1 MKRIPSL
8 DGFRAIS
15 ILLILFCH
23 SRLSPGF
30 PQNYVSIAKQ
40 GAVGAT
46 IFFVISGFLITNL
59 LLVEET
65 LNNSINIKAFYIRRI
80 FRIIPVYVLYV
91 TFILLWRNIEPIGLA
106 HNNLLHIFTFTVNF
120 DPNKSWFLG
129 HLWSLSVEEQFYLFW
144 PLMLMLFK
152 KHLKIMLAILIIYS
166 CIARTIAYKFP
177 VYGLITLSPFFI
189 FSDAIFIGALGG
201 ILFFEKPTICKH
213 KIFSSGM
220 MQLIAIGLFCFF
232 VYCSGYGKLA
242 LIALP
247 FGNTIISL
255 SVLFLIFAYITPS
268 DKVVFKLLNHK
279 AIVHIGIL
287 SYSIYIWQQFFFTG
301 EIKSIWRTFPFNF
314 LVIYIVS
321 LGSYHLWERPFLK
334 IKKYFSDSNRLQPKV
349 QI

>member
-1 MKRIPSL
+1 
-8 DGFRAIS
+8 
-15 ILLILFCH
+15 
-23 SRLSPGF
+23 
-30 PQNYVSIAKQ
+30 
-40 GAVGAT
+40 
-46 IFFVISGFLITNL
+46 
-59 LLVEET
+59 
-65 LNNSINIKAFYIRRI
+65 
-80 FRIIPVYVLYV
+80 
-91 TFILLWRNIEPIGLA
+91 
-106 HNNLLHIFTFTVNF
+106 
-120 DPNKSWFLG
+120 
-129 HLWSLSVEEQFYLFW
+129 
-144 PLMLMLFK
+144 
-152 KHLKIMLAILIIYS
+152 MLAILIIYS

-177 VYGLITLSPFFI
+177 VFGLITLSPFFI